1 MKKILA
7 TVLAL
12 CLLLGASAALAET
25 KVEFFQQKMEEG
37 PQRAYAQVIE
47 KFAAENPDIV
57 IELNTV
63 PDAGTVLMQ
72 RISTGDIPPIFS
84 DYPTQV
90 QFKQKIANGYIE
102 CLEGQE
108 FLSRVNPGML
118 KLAMNTDGK
127 SYALPLS
134 QNYMAVFYNL
144 DLFAQAGITETP
156 KTWDELIAVCD
167 QLVAAGI
174 VPFSF
179 GDKAAGRVGHCYQA
193 VSQATYPGIVD
204 YLVKVVNG
212 EATVA
217 ENAEP
222 FKLIGERMLQLRTYA
237 LPDPLGTADTVM
249 WENFASGKAAMCITG
264 SYARGTILIANPE
277 LNLGAFPVPGDVYD
291 ESPLLTGV
299 DAALCISAEATDEQ
313 KAAGLKF
320 LEFISRPENAQLWS
334 DIDGAPSCILGT
346 TYSDPR
352 LAPVIEKA
360 ATGVVTDWYAS
371 KVSAQV
377 YNEMYQVIQGLLL
390 DGDLD
395 AYIAGLDEAI
405 AAAVAGM

>member
-1 MKKILA
+1 MKKALA
-7 TVLAL
+7 TILAL
-12 CLLLGASAALAET
+12 CLVLGASLALAET

-47 KFAAENPDIV
+47 KFAAENPGVV

-84 DYPTQV
+84 DYPTQT

-108 FLSRVNPGML
+108 FLSRVNPGMIN
-118 KLAMNTDGK
+118 LAINTDGK
-127 SYALPLS
+127 TYALPLS
-134 QNYMAVFYNL
+134 QNYMAIFYNM
-144 DLFAQAGITETP
+144 DLFAKVGITQTP

-167 QLVAAGI
+167 KLTAEGI

-179 GDKAAGRVGHCYQA
+179 GDKAAGRVGHNFQA
-193 VSQATYPGIVD
+193 LAQATYPGVVD
-204 YLVKVVNG
+204 YIVNVVKG
-212 EATVA
+212 EAAVA

-222 FKLIGERMLQLRTYA
+222 FLKIGQRMLQLRTYA
-237 LPDPLGTADTVM
+237 LPDPMGTADTVM
-249 WENFASGKAAMCITG
+249 WENFANGKAAMCITG
-264 SYARGTILIANPE
+264 SYARGTILIANPQM
-277 LNLGAFPVPGDVYD
+277 NLGAFPIPGDVYD

-299 DAALCISAEATDEQ
+299 DAALCISASATPEQ
-313 KAAGLKF
+313 KEIGLKF

-334 DIDGAPSCILGT
+334 DTDGAPSCILGT
-346 TYSDPR
+346 TYSDAR
-352 LAPVIEKA
+352 LSPVIEKA
-360 ATGVVTDWYAS
+360 ASGVVCDWFGS
-371 KVSAQV
+371 KVTTQV
-377 YNEMYQVIQGLLL
+377 TNEIYQVVQGLLL
-390 DGDLD
+390 DGDLE

-405 AAAVAGM
+405 EAAAAQ

>member
-12 CLLLGASAALAET
+12 CLLLGAGAALAET

-118 KLAMNTDGK
+118 KLAMNTDGQ

-167 QLVAAGI
+167 KLVAANI

-204 YLVKVVNG
+204 YLVKVVNK

-217 ENAEP
+217 QNAEP

-249 WENFASGKAAMCITG
+249 WENFAAGKAAMCITG
-264 SYARGTILIANPE
+264 SYARGTILIANPS

-334 DIDGAPSCILGT
+334 DTDGAPSCIMGT

-352 LAPVIEKA
+352 LSPVIEKA

-371 KVSAQV
+371 KISAQV
-377 YNEMYQVIQGLLL
+377 YNEIYQVVQGLLL
-390 DGDLD
+390 DGDMD

-405 AAAVAGM
+405 ESAVAGM

>member
-7 TVLAL
+7 TILAL
-12 CLLLGASAALAET
+12 CLLLGATAALAET
-25 KVEFFQQKMEEG
+25 NVEFFQQKMEEG

-47 KFAAENPDIV
+47 KFSAEYPDIA
-57 IELNTV
+57 INLNTV

-72 RISTGDIPPIFS
+72 RISTGDIPPLFS

-90 QFKQKIANGYIE
+90 QFKQKIANGYIKS
-102 CLEGQE
+102 LEGQE

-118 KLAMNTDGK
+118 KLAMNTDGT

-134 QNYMAVFYNL
+134 QNYMAIFYNL
-144 DLFAQAGITETP
+144 DLFEQAGITEVPT
-156 KTWDELIAVCD
+156 TWDELIAVCD
-167 QLVAAGI
+167 QLVATDI

-179 GDKAAGRVGHCYQA
+179 GDKNAGRVGHNYQA
-193 VSQATYPGIVD
+193 LSQAMYPGIVD

-212 EATVA
+212 EATIA

-222 FKLIGERMLQLRTYA
+222 FRKIGERMLQLRTYA

-249 WENFASGKAAMCITG
+249 WENFANGKAAMCITG
-264 SYARGTILIANPE
+264 SYARGTILIANPD
-277 LNLGAFPVPGDVYD
+277 LNMGGFPVPGDVYD

-299 DAALCISAEATDEQ
+299 DAALCISASATEEEAD
-313 KAAGLKF
+313 AAMKF
-320 LEFISRPENAQLWS
+320 LEFISRPENAQIWS

-352 LAPVIEKA
+352 LNPIIEKA

-371 KVSAQV
+371 KIASQV
-377 YNEMYQVIQGLLL
+377 YNEMYTVVQGLLL

-395 AYIAGLDEAI
+395 AYIEGLDEAI
-405 AAAVAGM
+405 QAAVDGM

>member
-1 MKKILA
+1 MKKALVA
-7 TVLAL
+7 VLAL
-12 CLLLGASAALAET
+12 CMLFSASFAMAET

-84 DYPTQV
+84 DYPTQM
-90 QFKQKIANGYIE
+90 QFKNKIANGYIE

-108 FLSRVNPGML
+108 FLSRVNPGMIQ
-118 KLAMNTDGK
+118 LAINTDGK
-127 SYALPLS
+127 TYALPLS
-134 QNYMAVFYNL
+134 QNYMAIFYNL
-144 DLFAQAGITETP
+144 DIFETVGITELP

-167 QLVAAGI
+167 QLVAAGV

-179 GDKAAGRVGHCYQA
+179 GDKDAGRVGHCYQA
-193 VSQATYPGIVD
+193 LSQATYPGIVD
-204 YLVKVVNG
+204 YIVKVVNG

-222 FKLIGERMLQLRTYA
+222 FKKIGERMLQLRTYA
-237 LPDPLGTADTVM
+237 LPDPLGTADTIM
-249 WENFASGKAAMCITG
+249 WENFANGKAAMCITG

-277 LNLGAFPVPGDVYD
+277 LNLGAFPIPGDVYD

-299 DAALCISAEATDEQ
+299 DAAICISAEATAEQ
-313 KAAGLKF
+313 KEIGLKF

-334 DIDGAPSCILGT
+334 DTDGAPSCIMGT

-352 LAPVIEKA
+352 LSPIIDKA
-360 ATGVVTDWYAS
+360 ASGVVCDWFGS
-371 KVSAQV
+371 KVITQV
-377 YNEMYQVIQGLLL
+377 TNEVYQVVQGLLL
-390 DGDLD
+390 DGDMD
-395 AYIAGLDEAI
+395 AYITGLDEAI
-405 AAAVAGM
+405 AAAAN

>member
-1 MKKILA
+1 MKKGLA
-7 TVLAL
+7 FLLAL
-12 CLLLGASAALAET
+12 CMLLSASVAFGET
-25 KVEFFQQKMEEG
+25 KIEFFQQKMEEG
-37 PQRAYAQVIE
+37 PQRAYSLVIE

-57 IELNTV
+57 LDLNTV

-72 RISTGDIPPIFS
+72 RISTGDIPPLFS
-84 DYPTQV
+84 DYPTQM

-118 KLAMNTDGK
+118 ALGQNTDGK

-134 QNYMAVFYNL
+134 QNYIAIFYNL
-144 DLFAQAGITETP
+144 DIFEQAGITELP
-156 KTWDELIAVCD
+156 KTWDELIALCD
-167 QLVAAGI
+167 KLVAAGI
-174 VPFSF
+174 TPFSF
-179 GDKAAGRVGHCYQA
+179 GDKDAGRVGHCFQA
-193 VSQATYPGIVD
+193 LSQATYADTVD
-204 YLVKVVNG
+204 VLVKVVAG
-212 EATVA
+212 ETTIA

-222 FKLIGERMLQLRTYA
+222 FRKIGERLLQLHEYA

-249 WENFASGKAAMCITG
+249 WENFANGKSAMCITG
-264 SYARGTILIANPE
+264 SYARGTIMIANPK
-277 LNLGAFPVPGDVYD
+277 LNLGAFPIPGDVYD

-299 DAALCISAEATDEQ
+299 DAALCISAEATEEQ
-313 KAAGLKF
+313 KATAMKF

-334 DIDGAPSCILGT
+334 DTDGAPSCILGT

-352 LAPVIEKA
+352 VAPVIEKA
-360 ATGVVTDWYAS
+360 ATGVVCDWYGS
-371 KVSAQV
+371 KVITQV
-377 YNEMYQVIQGLLL
+377 TSEIYQVVQGLLL

-405 AAAVAGM
+405 EAAAGM

>member
-1 MKKILA
+1 MKRL
-7 TVLAL
+7 LAL
-12 CLLLGASAALAET
+12 ALSICLLLGIGSAMAQT

-47 KFAAENPDIV
+47 KFHAEYPDLA

-72 RISTGDIPPIFS
+72 RIATDDIPPIFS

-102 CLEGQE
+102 PLEGQD

-118 KLAMNTDGK
+118 RMSANADGQ

-144 DLFAQAGITETP
+144 DLFEQAGIKELP
-156 KTWDELIAVCD
+156 RTWDELIAVCEE
-167 QLVAAGI
+167 LTKAGI

-179 GDKAAGRVGHCYQA
+179 GDKQAGRVGHNYQV

-204 YLVKVVNG
+204 YLVKVVNK
-212 EATVA
+212 EATVE

-222 FKLIGERMLQLRTYA
+222 FKKIGERMLQLRTYA
-237 LPDPLGTADTVM
+237 LPDPLGTSDTMM
-249 WENFASGKAAMCITG
+249 WENFATGKAAMCITG
-264 SYARGTILIANPE
+264 SYARGTIMIANPE

-299 DAALCISAEATDEQ
+299 DAALCISASATPEEKD
-313 KAAGLKF
+313 AGMKF

-334 DIDGAPSCILGT
+334 DIDGAPSCILNT

-352 LAPVIEKA
+352 VAPVIEKA

-371 KVSAQV
+371 KLSAQV
-377 YNEMYQVIQGLLL
+377 YNDMYQVIQGLLL

-395 AYIAGLDEAI
+395 AYIMGLDEAI
-405 AAAVAGM
+405 EAASM